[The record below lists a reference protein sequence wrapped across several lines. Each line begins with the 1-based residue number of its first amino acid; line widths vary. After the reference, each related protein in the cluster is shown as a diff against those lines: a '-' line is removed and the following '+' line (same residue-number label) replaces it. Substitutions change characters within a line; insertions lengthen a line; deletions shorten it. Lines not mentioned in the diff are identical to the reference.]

1 MQIIPGA
8 SLLSVIISSMADWA
22 GKTLG
27 KVRIDN
33 LVARGGMAEVYTGTH
48 ESFGLVAV
56 KVMRGLLDR
65 DSDQLARF
73 KREAEVVEELRHPNI
88 VQMFDYAVEDETP
101 CIIMEYIPGPSLA
114 DYLKHLHDSKQR
126 LPIGIVGHILT
137 SMASA
142 LDYAHSKGMIHRD
155 IKPANVLLRSRSEA
169 VEVDKPLPLDVEP
182 VLTDF
187 GLVRLLDSTMH
198 TTAGSVSGTP
208 TYMSPEQARGE
219 KVDNRTDI
227 YSFGIMLYEMLAGAV
242 PFQADTT
249 FGMLMKH
256 INEPLPPIQGISKD
270 LQALLDRTLAKDP
283 SLRYESAGDLAN
295 EFMAL
300 FNGQTISPGTL
311 HIAEIARKAAEAS
324 KQGRSQPPEPI
335 SRGRSF
341 LRIGIEIAVVL
352 GFGLILFNFLNNR
365 NNGLTITPTPT
376 LNAALPVGK
385 LQFTDAG
392 GLVDEFS
399 MSLNNNVPLPP
410 EGKHLEGW
418 LISDNPEITPRNVGS
433 VIFNSSNVGQLEFT
447 YPGGNNILADF
458 NEIIITLE
466 EGKVEDEVNI
476 TQPSETIEYS
486 SKFPAE
492 TLVPLRELM
501 VSDPDTPDEYSL
513 IHGLWY
519 YSGQY
524 ILLTINGDESVDPEL
539 VSLAQAYETEDE
551 ASLRKR
557 TEEIINLIVGEESE
571 FYRDYDQ
578 DGEFDRYGGDG
589 YGSLPNG
596 TRSGYLQETADTSQA
611 AADAADST
619 SNIRTKNENVQ
630 VCIQN
635 MTDWTNDLLP
645 LAIQLVDMPMGPQ
658 MKSIIDRMATL
669 GTNMLEG
676 NDANGNGN
684 IEAISGECGAQVAYD
699 NTYLMVDMEIF
710 IGPERI
716 LPSGR

>member
-1 MQIIPGA
+1 MQIIPGP
-8 SLLSVIISSMADWA
+8 SLFSVIISCMADWA

-27 KVRIDN
+27 KVHIDD
-33 LVARGGMAEVYTGTH
+33 LVARGGMAEVNTSTH
-48 ESFGLVAV
+48 ESFGQVAV

-73 KREAEVVEELRHPNI
+73 KREAEVIEELRHPNI
-88 VQMFDYAVEDETP
+88 VQMFDYALVDETP

-114 DYLKHLHDSKQR
+114 DYLKRLHDSKPR
-126 LPIGIVGHILT
+126 LPIRIVGHILT

-169 VEVDKPLPLDVEP
+169 VELDKPLPLDVEP

-270 LQALLDRTLAKDP
+270 LQALLYRTLAKDP
-283 SLRYESAGDLAN
+283 SLRYETAGDLAN

-324 KQGRSQPPEPI
+324 RQGRSQPPEPI

-341 LRIGIEIAVVL
+341 LRIGIEIAVVVGL
-352 GFGLILFNFLNNR
+352 GLILFQFLGNR
-365 NNGLTITPTPT
+365 NATVIATPTPT
-376 LNAALPVGK
+376 PDPALPAGR
-385 LQFTDAG
+385 LQFNDAG
-392 GLVDEFS
+392 GVVDEFS
-399 MSLNNNVPLPP
+399 MSLNNNVSPP
-410 EGKHLEGW
+410 EEGKHLEGW
-418 LISDNPEITPRNVGS
+418 LISDNPEIPPRNVGP
-433 VIFNSSNVGQLEFT
+433 VIFNTSNVGQLEWN
-447 YPGGNNILADF
+447 YPGGKNILADF

-466 EGKVEDEVNI
+466 EGSLEDPVNI
-476 TQPSETIEYS
+476 TQPSENIVYS
-486 SKFPAE
+486 SKYPSE
-492 TLVPLRELM
+492 TLVHLRELL
-501 VSDPDTPDEYSL
+501 VSDADTPNEEAL
-513 IHGLWY
+513 IQGLWF

-524 ILLTINGDESVDPEL
+524 IFLTINGDDTVDPEL
-539 VSLAQAYETEDE
+539 VSLVQAYEDRDE
-551 ASLRKR
+551 ASFRKR
-557 TEEIINLIVGEESE
+557 TEEIINLIVGDQSDLHL
-571 FYRDYDQ
+571 DYDQ
-578 DGEFDRYGGDG
+578 DGEFDQYGGDG

-596 TRSGYLQETADTSQA
+596 TRSGYLQETADAAQA
-611 AADAADST
+611 AADAVDST

-630 VCIQN
+630 ICIDN
-635 MTDWTNDLLP
+635 MKDWSN
-645 LAIQLVDMPMGPQ
+645 Q
-658 MKSIIDRMATL
+658 
-669 GTNMLEG
+669 
-676 NDANGNGN
+676 
-684 IEAISGECGAQVAYD
+684 
-699 NTYLMVDMEIF
+699 
-710 IGPERI
+710 
-716 LPSGR
+716 